1 MAKVPQRPELN
12 ALFKLPPKDAIAY
25 LESKGFKIGWD
36 WHETLDHAHSRA
48 FTVAKV
54 ARVDLL
60 QDIKS
65 SLITA
70 LEKGQGLE
78 QWKASIIPTLREKGW
93 WGKQTVINP
102 AGIEQTVQLGSPRRL
117 KTIFD
122 TNVHK
127 SLAAGRYKGLMASID
142 TRPLWEWVHISITN
156 PRKAHLARNGETRY
170 YDDPFWLY
178 AYPPTEFGCKCTVR
192 GRRVGDVERL
202 GLRQV
207 ETLPEDI
214 EQLQVVIGKSSFTGQ
229 DAVALRTRIRVRQN
243 DGQVTYFSPA
253 AGFNSHPASSY
264 LLDTEL
270 TKRAADLVGAQLAI
284 QQVQQILLS
293 PPRIK
298 AHEAFVKNSLNFAKP
313 QNMTSTVGVVGI
325 DDIKTL
331 TAKNIAVESPIMTV
345 SDRLLVGQA
354 TNALSTE
361 EWLALPKLLQQIQKV
376 LWDSKKRQM
385 VFVVPVLDDAGQKVI
400 RVSVQSKDGVME
412 VTDIAKVSSKSL
424 MTNFE
429 LIRGIE

>member
-12 ALFKLPPKDAIAY
+12 ALFQLPPKDAIAY
-25 LESKGFKIGWD
+25 LENKGFKIGWD

-60 QDIKS
+60 QDIKN

-70 LEKGQGLE
+70 LEKGQNLE
-78 QWKASIIPTLREKGW
+78 QWKASIIPTLQEKGW

-127 SLAAGRYKGLMASID
+127 SLAAGRYKAMMASTE
-142 TRPLWEWVHISITN
+142 TRPLWQWVHISITN
-156 PRKAHLARNGETRY
+156 PRRQHLARDGETRPF
-170 YDDPFWLY
+170 DDPFWQY
-178 AYPPTEFGCKCTVR
+178 AYPPTEWGCKCKVIA
-192 GRRVGDVERL
+192 RRDSDVERL

-214 EQLQVVIGKSSFTGQ
+214 EQQQVIVGKNSFTGQ
-229 DAVALRTRIRVRQN
+229 DAVATQTRIRIRQS
-243 DGQVTYFSPA
+243 DGQINYFTPS

-270 TKRAADLVGAQLAI
+270 TKRAANLVGNQPAI
-284 QQVQQILLS
+284 QQIQQMLLS

-313 QNMTSTVGVVGI
+313 QNMTSTIGVVGM
-325 DDIKTL
+325 DDIKAL

-345 SDRLLVGQA
+345 SDRLLVGQE

-376 LWDSKKRQM
+376 LWDSQKRQM
-385 VFVVPVLDDAGQKVI
+385 AFVVPVLDDAGQKVI

-412 VTDIAKVSSKSL
+412 VTDIAKVSSKSV
-424 MTNFE
+424 MTNHE
-429 LIRGIE
+429 LIRGN